1 MIKEF
6 RLPVLGE
13 NIESVE
19 ISQILISPGDV
30 ISKEQIVMAIETDKA
45 TVEVPSS
52 LAGKIK
58 ALQVKEGDK
67 IEVGQLIFTIETE
80 TEEVHVDPATSRI
93 EEKTF
98 IKPERP
104 EPGSHIKSESSPEEV
119 EGTIPP
125 VTTKTQLPES
135 KEYEEIKA
143 GEYKTQATTA
153 QAPFLETPSETV
165 REGRIA
171 PATPTVRRFAR
182 EIGIDINEVAGTGP
196 GGRISIEDVKHFSH
210 DLSSRRI
217 KSQAHVGEPPALQMP
232 DFSKWGDIRL
242 EPMSNIRRSTATHM
256 YHAWVTIPHVTQ
268 YDKADIT
275 ELERLRKSY
284 THKKSS
290 SDSKITITAILLEI
304 TASALKIFP
313 KFNASLDTEKNEIIY
328 KNYCHIGVAV
338 DTDRGLLV
346 PVIRDVNKK
355 NILEIG
361 TELNNIAERARDR
374 KLTLEEMQG
383 GTFTITNLGG
393 IGGTYFAPIIN
404 WPEVAILGISRS
416 LYEPVVYEGEIRQRL
431 MLPMSVSYDHRII
444 DGADAA
450 RFLRWIADAL
460 EQPFLIALEG

>member
-13 NIESVE
+13 NIEAVE
-19 ISQILISPGDV
+19 ISQILISPGDA

-45 TVEVPSS
+45 TVEIPSS

-58 ALQVKEGDK
+58 ALHVKEGDR
-67 IEVGQLIFTIETE
+67 IDVGQLIFTIETE

-104 EPGSHIKSESSPEEV
+104 EPGSHKTSEPSPETV
-119 EGTIPP
+119 EGTIPLT
-125 VTTKTQLPES
+125 TTKTQLPES
-135 KEYEEIKA
+135 KEYEEIEVGKD
-143 GEYKTQATTA
+143 KA
-153 QAPFLETPSETV
+153 QAPFLESPSETV
-165 REGRIA
+165 RERQIT

-196 GGRISIEDVKHFSH
+196 GGRISIEDVKRFSR

-232 DFSKWGDIRL
+232 DFSKWGDIRF

-275 ELERLRKSY
+275 ELEKLRKNY
-284 THKKSS
+284 TQKAPS
-290 SDSKITITAILLEI
+290 SDSKLTITAILLEI

-313 KFNASLDTEKNEIIY
+313 KFNASIDTEKNEIIY
-328 KNYCHIGVAV
+328 KNYCHIGIAV

-404 WPEVAILGISRS
+404 WPQVAILGISRS